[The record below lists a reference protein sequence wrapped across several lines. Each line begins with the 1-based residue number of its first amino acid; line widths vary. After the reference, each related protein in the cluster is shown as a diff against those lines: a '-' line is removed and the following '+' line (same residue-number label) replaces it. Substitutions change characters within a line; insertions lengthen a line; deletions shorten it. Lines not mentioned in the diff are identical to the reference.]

1 MYENMAPKEMY
12 RTLRESGA
20 DILMSGAR
28 SQFVAL
34 KARVPWIDVNQEK
47 HEPYAGYM
55 GMVDLVRAI
64 DRSVNN
70 PMWSDV
76 RRPAPWEEARRF
88 SGHRPRIQDRCPV
101 SGLANDPTDFE
112 DC

>member
-1 MYENMAPKEMY
+1 M
-12 RTLRESGA
+12 LRDARA
-20 DILMSGAR
+20 DVLMSGGR

-64 DRSVNN
+64 DRSINN
-70 PMWSDV
+70 PMWAELRD
-76 RRPAPWEEARRF
+76 PAPWDVPAEEAAVTPF
-88 SGHRPRIQDRCPV
+88 S
-101 SGLANDPTDFE
+101 LAAVPGSKADFE